1 MFMTF
6 NIPHPRILDCHKSL
20 KGFRA
25 YLLTLKKF
33 WVPMS
38 TTPLK
43 LSFHHNFVIMY
54 CSQHCSWGSQ
64 DLTIPPVNMIFT
76 QVEYIQSQNNCK
88 LVNISREKHS
98 PTTYTAYT
106 YTIRA
111 SLAREFSLC
120 VRPCKNNFS
129 HPSLVTYFFATP
141 PIKLE
146 LVQQIN
152 RWGGLL
158 IANHLDESLW

>member
-54 CSQHCSWGSQ
+54 CSQYCSWGSQ

-88 LVNISREKHS
+88 LVNISRETLPHNLHCIHIH
-98 PTTYTAYT
+98 
-106 YTIRA
+106 TIRA
-111 SLAREFSLC
+111 SLARELLSMCETLQ
-120 VRPCKNNFS
+120 KYFS